1 MQPSIKWG
9 TDYARL
15 WGFNKRSGVT
25 TINDPDFTDYPA
37 FHFNELQGDAYGQ
50 PGNEYMHTWW
60 TRNNIFPLNS
70 PIDDW
75 SIAYTAVDNS
85 ELSHN
90 NIGVFDSTDY
100 TSPKYK
106 TDNSDL
112 QQIAFISGTRYI
124 VNIND
129 DHGARPRFAGVPQF
143 PVPPYNNNLYVYS
156 PGAAGSEPNPS
167 TFDLSQTN
175 FNGYATTIRSFGVK
189 SWFLEI
195 RVSTVFIGGSG
206 DSPLPNASYSLK
218 EYLAFSQ
225 SVKEANPI
233 SRAFARCYGRSSTTG
248 TYGYQAEDFWQ
259 LYPVLSEPFSGN
271 GVNNIYCHFNLLCS
285 LIPNT
290 NPVELPLFGLPIDRK
305 IFSDNAVYTTPQS
318 GFLDFFYGYDRIS
331 GVTNITADNCVFYMA
346 PTSENIEYLRKCC
359 AAYGLFFCESI
370 ITSDNKDLAGGALE
384 ANNGRWLHNDMF
396 LGIIE
401 DTGYT
406 QGRYTRG
413 MQNGMQTQF
422 NWTDSTE
429 SIYDPDVPPT
439 PPSPY
444 DTRTVFNEIGNI
456 ASLTR
461 RYALT
466 AAAVEELGSELWQIS
481 ADLINQIQNDEWNKY
496 TAEVLDTFLVND
508 PLSCIVSLQKYPMSL
523 PEQSGPV
530 HVKLGKAETNIEAN
544 ITSATTHTYAFTPQL
559 IQPKYGNS
567 FLDYE
572 PYTHMELYVPFCGTI
587 SLDPRDYLGHYL
599 NIRLVVDFTT
609 GTCVA
614 YVMSDDLV
622 IDTINGSLAVS
633 IPVTGIDST
642 TLAANIT
649 NGIINTRNA
658 RYSHIFTTLGKI
670 ASPRGILSNISNVW
684 GSAEAIL
691 TSEENARAAEYSLSH
706 QTAPPHTIGSASPV
720 GSWAIDFSARLLI
733 YYPTGEVIDNSKQ
746 YLAFNDAVLYRYMDQ
761 VGIATIDPVE
771 NVGTKYRGLVAATAP
786 ILENM
791 TTAAGEPATDPE
803 LQLIARALEEG
814 III

>member
-1 MQPSIKWG
+1 MLPSVRWG
-9 TDYARL
+9 TDYVRL
-15 WGFNKRSGVT
+15 FGANIRSGASD
-25 TINDPDFTDYPA
+25 INDPDFTAYPA
-37 FHFNELQGDAYGQ
+37 FHFNQLTGSAVGQ
-50 PGNEYMHTWW
+50 NSNPYMHTWFIKE
-60 TRNNIFPLNS
+60 NKFPLNQ

-90 NIGVFDSTDY
+90 NIGVFDSADY

-106 TDNSDL
+106 NDNSE
-112 QQIAFISGTRYI
+112 QQKIAFINNLRYC
-124 VNIND
+124 VNIN
-129 DHGARPRFAGVPQF
+129 DHGARPRWAGVPQF
-143 PVPPYNNNLYVYS
+143 PKPPYSNNLYVYS
-156 PGAAGSEPNPS
+156 PGATGTTPDPV
-167 TFDLSQTN
+167 TMDLSQVN
-175 FNGYATTIRSFGVK
+175 YNGYATTIRSFGIK
-189 SWFLEI
+189 TLFLEI
-195 RVSTVFIGGSG
+195 RVSTAFIGGSG
-206 DSPLPNASYSLK
+206 DSPLPNDSYSLK
-218 EYLAFSQ
+218 EYIAMTQ
-225 SVKEANPI
+225 QARNANPI
-233 SRAFARCYGRSSTTG
+233 SRAFARIYVRNSTSG
-248 TYGYQAEDFWQ
+248 TYDYNATDFFK
-259 LYPVLSEPFSGN
+259 LYPVLSSPFAGDGLSS
-271 GVNNIYCHFNLLCS
+271 IYCHFNLITAELN
-285 LIPNT
+285 PNVT
-290 NPVELPLFGLPIDRK
+290 LELPLFGIPVERST
-305 IFSDNAVYTTPQS
+305 FENMVYITPQS
-318 GFLDFFYGYDRIS
+318 GFLDFFYGWDKIS
-331 GVTNITADNCVFYMA
+331 GVKSRDTDSCIFYML
-346 PTSENIEYLRKCC
+346 PTEENIEYLRKCC

-370 ITSDNKDLAGGALE
+370 ITSDNKDLSGGALE

-401 DTGYT
+401 DNGYT

-413 MQNGMQTQF
+413 LQNGMQTQF
-422 NWTDSTE
+422 NWTDSSE
-429 SIYDPDVPPT
+429 SIYDPDIPPT

-444 DTRTVFNEIGNI
+444 DDHTVFNDIGNI

-466 AAAVEELGSELWQIS
+466 AAAVEELGSELWTIS
-481 ADLINQIQNDEWNKY
+481 ADLINNIQNDEWNKY

-559 IQPKYGNS
+559 IEPKYGNS

-614 YVMSDDLV
+614 YIMSDDLV
-622 IDTINGSLAVS
+622 IDTVNGSLAVS

-658 RYSHIFTTLGKI
+658 RYSHIFGTLGKI

-691 TSEENARAAEYSLSH
+691 SSEENARAAEYSLSH

-761 VGIATIDPVE
+761 VGIATIDPVD
-771 NVGTKYRGLVAATAP
+771 NVGSKYRGLIAATAP
-786 ILENM
+786 VLENM
-791 TTAAGEPATDPE
+791 VTATGEPATDPE

>member
-1 MQPSIKWG
+1 MQPSSTWG
-9 TDYARL
+9 TPTGYYL
-15 WGFNKRSGVT
+15 GLNTRSGASDLT
-25 TINDPDFTDYPA
+25 NPDFSNYPA
-37 FHFNELQGDAYGQ
+37 FILGI
-50 PGNEYMHTWW
+50 
-60 TRNNIFPLNS
+60 NNTFPLSDKGIVQSFIETDTLQLNA
-70 PIDDW
+70 PITDW
-75 SIAYTAVDNS
+75 SIAYTAVDNPD
-85 ELSHN
+85 LGQN
-90 NIGVFDSTDY
+90 NVGVYLNDPDTPSYMTD
-100 TSPKYK
+100 PDGIAK
-106 TDNSDL
+106 
-112 QQIAFISGTRYI
+112 IAFLSSYSYTTILDNIR
-124 VNIND
+124 VNI
-129 DHGARPRFAGVPQF
+129 PEFTQF
-143 PVPPYNNNLYVYS
+143 TLDFWAPPYSSSRKIWSPDAAPKSGSSDMGQVYQN
-156 PGAAGSEPNPS
+156 ANY
-167 TFDLSQTN
+167 
-175 FNGYATTIRSFGVK
+175 NGYANIVYSFGIK
-189 SWFLEI
+189 SLFLEI
-195 RVSTVFIGGSG
+195 RIDTVNI
-206 DSPLPNASYSLK
+206 NTKEVNHYSLK
-218 EYLAFSQ
+218 EYDALTAAQ
-225 SVKEANPI
+225 KAEKPI
-233 SRAFARCYGRSSTTG
+233 SKAYALVYRRADINGIYSFASGDHRDNFR
-248 TYGYQAEDFWQ
+248 
-259 LYPVLSEPFSGN
+259 LILSEPLHGAN
-271 GVNNIYCHFNLLCS
+271 DGGGVYDYYINTAAYIG
-285 LIPNT
+285 LI
-290 NPVELPLFGLPIDRK
+290 EPLILPIFGNYKDDITDIRYN
-305 IFSDNAVYTTPQS
+305 ITENAAN
-318 GFLDFFYGYDRIS
+318 LFYGCNMVDNIIDSHADAYDRYK
-331 GVTNITADNCVFYMA
+331 FYVMQG
-346 PTSENIEYLRKCC
+346 TDDNIEWIRKTC
-359 AAYGLFFCESI
+359 AAYGLFFCEDI
-370 ITSDNKDLAGGALE
+370 NTSDNKDLSSSELE
-384 ANNGRWLHNDMF
+384 ANNGRWLHNDMY

-401 DTGYT
+401 DNGYT

-413 MQNGMQTQF
+413 LQNGMQTQF

-444 DTRTVFNEIGNI
+444 DTRTVFNDIGNI

-466 AAAVEELGSELWQIS
+466 AAAVEELGSELWTIS
-481 ADLINQIQNDEWNKY
+481 ADLINNIQNDEWNKY

-622 IDTINGSLAVS
+622 IDTVNGSLAVS

-658 RYSHIFTTLGKI
+658 RYSHIFGTLGKI

-691 TSEENARAAEYSLSH
+691 SSEENARAAEYSLSH

-733 YYPTGEVIDNSKQ
+733 YYPTGEVIDNSKE

-761 VGIATIDPVE
+761 VGIATIDPVD
-771 NVGTKYRGLVAATAP
+771 NVGGKYRGLVAATAP
-786 ILENM
+786 VLENM
-791 TTAAGEPATDPE
+791 VTASGEPATDPE